1 MPRDRLSSDL
11 SSGPSRSRSN
21 ARTSNPSVAHDMI
34 PLPASLRSGPSA
46 SLLCPPIDELPTDGM
61 IHAEDI
67 FRESFESYTSDYDTN
82 GWEFSSS
89 RSLTDFAM
97 SSRSMHDFGASSRSL
112 LDFAASSRSLHE
124 FATSRSTLTNRMYR
138 ASNSARESMMLEEI
152 SETDLSAV
160 LDEEDEET
168 IMHEKR
174 SNSIMSE
181 DNEFKQR
188 QAKSRWAQQVKLKA
202 TRFLE
207 ASKAQLAA
215 NHSSSFKKGSSLD
228 AAIAAA
234 AGHPEGSTLQK
245 WNRWLYDHYS
255 TNVKSVPTSW
265 GKVLQLPNTIAKWNR
280 EDPQTS
286 HPIEPLSL
294 VALEEVVNT
303 PKMMRYYAS
312 WLKTEQDQ
320 CKLFFLC
327 SLDEYRVFWRMVV
340 QRPDM
345 TASSKSLLAMS
356 DENKSLLQTYGQKLL
371 LKYVTAGSQ
380 FYVGDDMVVHLPTVQ
395 ADIHNGGEA
404 ALHAFDQIARNVK
417 QHLMLTFPSF
427 RTTDLYADM
436 LASVERTLLPLD
448 AILLNR
454 LLCNFFWLFLF
465 QHQYHNEVALYM
477 EIQYD
482 FKRLYRQY
490 ADSKLPRKTRMQ
502 LGSDAVAMLQY
513 IRQKYFDGNDD
524 FTDLE
529 ASVSAAH
536 TRLHKEQEAIFEKLE
551 ENYEELYFRFIAS
564 PAYAEFALYPRSN
577 SDDSVHRLSELLLH
591 YGLRAHPPVMAP
603 ERPRP
608 SLLEM
613 PKSWVYSI
621 VSFESVFRA
630 DGHTFELQW
639 ISYDEHMDLDQTIE
653 SFLVPWC
660 KDASQCVMLS
670 HATPDP
676 IAFNTRAL
684 TGETELFGAVLTLFK
699 PFRDDAKGASY
710 YIPFGVAVFSM
721 FPLFDTLRD
730 RLGEAYKSLAPSTS
744 TSSFHLDEAVVSA
757 ISRPVVDVLP
767 SFVASLPPLGFSL
780 HLLFDTLD
788 VSNVL
793 TVFTAVLLEC
803 RVLLI
808 SSQYTVLALV
818 AETLRTLIAPLNWPH
833 VYVPV
838 LPGRMLD
845 YLQCPTPFL
854 FGVQK
859 DLLDASLLSELGD
872 EVLCVD
878 LDTSMVV
885 QGEIP
890 VGLPTPVWKRLHS
903 TLRSCLKAHVTQSD
917 HVFGSSFPRQVA
929 PFPDVRI
936 RLAFKEAVEMLIGT
950 GDNDEGA
957 DVHFGR
963 FRYLWDD
970 QYQEKVV
977 FFDEAGYLALS
988 PLAMRP
994 FRTSFISTQA
1004 FSEYVVVRNG
1014 FRDKQR

>member
-11 SSGPSRSRSN
+11 SSGPARSRSN
-21 ARTSNPSVAHDMI
+21 ARTSSSSLVTNDMI
-34 PLPASLRSGPSA
+34 PLSSSLLSSSLRGGA
-46 SLLCPPIDELPTDGM
+46 CPPIEELPIDGM

-67 FRESFESYTSDYDTN
+67 FRESIESYTSDYDTN

-138 ASNSARESMMLEEI
+138 PSNTARESMMLEEI
-152 SETDLSAV
+152 SESDLTAV
-160 LDEEDEET
+160 LDEDEET

-202 TRFLE
+202 SRFLE

-215 NHSSSFKKGSSLD
+215 NHSRKGSPLES
-228 AAIAAA
+228 AIAAA
-234 AGHPEGSTLQK
+234 TAPPEGTTLQK

-255 TNVKSVPTSW
+255 TNVKSVPSW
-265 GKVLQLPNTIAKWNR
+265 GKVLQLPNSLAKWNR
-280 EDPQTS
+280 EDPATS

-312 WLKTEQDQ
+312 WLQTEQDQ

-345 TASSKSLLAMS
+345 NASSRSLLAMS
-356 DENKSLLQTYGQKLL
+356 DDNKGLLQTYGQKILV
-371 LKYVTAGSQ
+371 KYLTAGSQ
-380 FYVGDDMVVHLPTVQ
+380 FFIGDAMVTDLPTVQ
-395 ADIHNGGEA
+395 ADIHVGGEA
-404 ALHAFDQIARNVK
+404 ALHAFDQVARNVK
-417 QHLMLTFPSF
+417 QYLMVGFPTF
-427 RTTDLYADM
+427 RTTELYADM
-436 LASVERTLLPLD
+436 LASVDRTLLPLD

-490 ADSKLPRKTRMQ
+490 TDTKLPRRQRQK
-502 LGSDAVAMLQY
+502 LGSDAAAMLLY
-513 IRQKYFDGNDD
+513 IRQKYFDGHDD
-524 FTDLE
+524 MEDLE
-529 ASVSAAH
+529 SSVSAAH
-536 TRLHKEQEAIFEKLE
+536 ARLHKEQEAIIEKLDE
-551 ENYEELYFRFIAS
+551 IYEELYFRFIAS

-591 YGLRAHPPVMAP
+591 YGLRAHPPASPPVT
-603 ERPRP
+603 PRP
-608 SLLEM
+608 PLSAL

-660 KDASQCVMLS
+660 KDAAQCVVLS
-670 HATPDP
+670 NATPAP
-676 IAFNTRAL
+676 LAFNTRAL
-684 TGETELFGAVLTLFK
+684 TGDTELFGAVLTLFK
-699 PFRDDAKGASY
+699 PFRDDAHGASY
-710 YIPFGVAVFSM
+710 YIPYGVAVFSKY
-721 FPLFDTLRD
+721 PLFTTLRD
-730 RLGEAYKSLAPSTS
+730 RLGEAYKAVAQLTAS
-744 TSSFHLDEAVVSA
+744 SSFHLDESVVSR
-757 ISRPVVDVLP
+757 ISRPVVDIAP
-767 SFVASLPPLGFSL
+767 SVVSCLPPLGYPM

-803 RVLLI
+803 RILLI
-808 SSQYTVLALV
+808 SSQYTVLAVV
-818 AETLRTLIAPLNWPH
+818 AETLRTLIAPLSWPH

-859 DLLDASLLSELGD
+859 DLLDASLLSDLGD

-917 HVFGSSFPRQVA
+917 HVFGSSFERQAA
-929 PFPDVRI
+929 PFPDARI
-936 RLAFKEAVEMLIGT
+936 RLAFQEAVEMLIGT

-970 QYQEKVV
+970 QYQDKVV

-1004 FSEYVVVRNG
+1004 FSEYIVARDG
-1014 FRDKQR
+1014 FPAARRDAP